1 MNRFFKHTIPTLFFV
16 ASTAI
21 LPAKDSKMMEGLKQ
35 SASQGDADAQ
45 LCVGCF
51 LIYGVETKKDELE
64 SAKWIR
70 KAAEQGNPIA
80 QYYLGFFHYYGI
92 GVKKDYSEAAR
103 WYRKSGDQG
112 YALGRY
118 SLAICYDEGHGVW
131 KSTGRSTSRRC
142 ALPTAKVAS
151 C

>member
-1 MNRFFKHTIPTLFFV
+1 MSRFFKHTIPTLFFV

-51 LIYGVETKKDELE
+51 HFYGVEMKKDELE

-70 KAAEQGNPIA
+70 KAADQGNSIA

-92 GVKKDYSEAAR
+92 GVKKD
-103 WYRKSGDQG
+103 
-112 YALGRY
+112 
-118 SLAICYDEGHGVW
+118 
-131 KSTGRSTSRRC
+131 
-142 ALPTAKVAS
+142 
-151 C
+151 